1 MSGLVGVV
9 GVDDVGVAS
18 CEGAE
23 VVRVG
28 AGIDAGWHGFVGEA
42 EGTGCEEVS
51 AGGWVDEE
59 LKGASGEGVL
69 FSGDLLGVG
78 ELAGWCDQGGR
89 L

>member
-1 MSGLVGVV
+1 VGGLLGVD

-18 CEGAE
+18 CDGAE

-51 AGGWVDEE
+51 AGGWANEE
-59 LKGASGEGVL
+59 LKGASGEGVF
-69 FSGDLLGVG
+69 FSRDLLGVG
-78 ELAGWCDQGGR
+78 ELAGW
-89 L
+89 